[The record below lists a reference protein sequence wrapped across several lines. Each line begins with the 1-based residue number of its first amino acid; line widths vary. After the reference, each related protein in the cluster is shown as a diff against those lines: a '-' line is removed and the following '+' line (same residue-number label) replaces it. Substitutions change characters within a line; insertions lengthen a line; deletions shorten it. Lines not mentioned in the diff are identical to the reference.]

1 MHLKEYNTVKMH
13 LNYQVMKRSARNPNL
28 ALPIRKRQKYTTPWF
43 CGVVPIPYQYLIYS
57 RINQS
62 PLLGYH
68 PRSGFL
74 IGSYNGLLHFR
85 EPQNTHKVVA
95 FRPGGLEVKVFNLGD
110 NIRRDIQSLP
120 VIPYFEINE
129 GVYFSGSIHWL
140 ALYNYSH
147 SLYEWAGI
155 TIDQFAIIISLNLST
170 ETYNK
175 LLLPRG
181 FNEVTREVPILRVLN
196 NHLCFSHEFKGTHL
210 IIWQMTKY
218 GVEESWNQLLKISH
232 QNLPSIHP
240 HPYWVPLYFSET
252 CDYILIFA
260 NKLEDQAIL
269 YIWRNNAVERTKIKL
284 KKSMW
289 LYARDYVE
297 IEGKIE
303 ERIESG
309 RICNL
314 SKIILYAHADPE
326 AEVISLSPKPL
337 MATNR
342 FVCEICLKDF
352 QRDQNL
358 QLHRRGHNLPW
369 KLKQRTSKKIRK
381 RVYVCPEKIRV
392 HNHPSRALG
401 DLTGIKKH
409 FCRKHGE
416 KKCSKFYVVQSD
428 WKAHS

>member
-1 MHLKEYNTVKMH
+1 M
-13 LNYQVMKRSARNPNL
+13 
-28 ALPIRKRQKYTTPWF
+28 
-43 CGVVPIPYQYLIYS
+43 
-57 RINQS
+57 
-62 PLLGYH
+62 
-68 PRSGFL
+68 
-74 IGSYNGLLHFR
+74 
-85 EPQNTHKVVA
+85 VA

-297 IEGKIE
+297 
-303 ERIESG
+303 
-309 RICNL
+309 
-314 SKIILYAHADPE
+314 
-326 AEVISLSPKPL
+326 SLVWY
-337 MATNR
+337 R
-342 FVCEICLKDF
+342 
-352 QRDQNL
+352 
-358 QLHRRGHNLPW
+358 
-369 KLKQRTSKKIRK
+369 
-381 RVYVCPEKIRV
+381 
-392 HNHPSRALG
+392 
-401 DLTGIKKH
+401 
-409 FCRKHGE
+409 
-416 KKCSKFYVVQSD
+416 
-428 WKAHS
+428 